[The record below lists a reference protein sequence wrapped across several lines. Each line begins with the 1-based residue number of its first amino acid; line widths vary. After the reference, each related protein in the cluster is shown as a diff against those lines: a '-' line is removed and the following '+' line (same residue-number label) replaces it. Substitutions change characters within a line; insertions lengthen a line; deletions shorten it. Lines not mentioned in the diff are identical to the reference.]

1 MTLAL
6 RGARGANIGHS
17 PSAPGRRSGFY
28 VTCVALAVLFL
39 LPMLWTA
46 YSSVHSRQATTGE
59 GTGWGVDNYRRLAE
73 YGTGIGTYLANTLV
87 VAVVAVAVTVVTTTL
102 GGYAMARLAFPGR
115 NLLFVV
121 TLAILM
127 VPYTTILVPLYILL
141 GWLNLQNSLIGLGFV
156 MAVLQLPFG
165 LFMMRNSF
173 EALPVELEE
182 AALIDGCTV
191 SGALR
196 RVLLRGVLPGIV
208 TIALFS
214 FLAAWNEFV
223 APLIFLTDGEKFTL
237 PVALYNLSV
246 GNLGSVDFGA
256 LQAGVVTS
264 ALPCVAVFLI
274 LQRYYVR
281 GFTSGA
287 LKG

>member
-1 MTLAL
+1 M
-6 RGARGANIGHS
+6 
-17 PSAPGRRSGFY
+17 RRTGFY
-28 VTCVALAVLFL
+28 VTCGALAVLFL

-46 YSSVHSRQATTGE
+46 YSSVHGRQATTDGS
-59 GTGWGVDNYRRLAE
+59 TGFGVDNYRRLSE
-73 YGTGIGTYLANTLV
+73 YGTGIGTYLVNTTV
-87 VAVVAVAVTVVTTTL
+87 VAVVAVTVTVVTTTL

-115 NLLFVV
+115 NLLFLV

-141 GWLNLQNSLIGLGFV
+141 GWIGLQNSLIGLGLV

-191 SGALR
+191 GGALR

-208 TIALFS
+208 TIALF
-214 FLAAWNEFV
+214 
-223 APLIFLTDGEKFTL
+223 
-237 PVALYNLSV
+237 NLQS

-256 LQAGVVTS
+256 LQAGVATS
-264 ALPCVAVFLI
+264 ALPCVVVFLI

>member
-1 MTLAL
+1 MRRAGFHVT
-6 RGARGANIGHS
+6 
-17 PSAPGRRSGFY
+17 SA
-28 VTCVALAVLFL
+28 ALAVLFL
-39 LPMLWTA
+39 LPLLWTV
-46 YSSVHSRQATTGE
+46 YSSVTGRE
-59 GTGWGVDNYRRLAE
+59 AGDQGVGVANYDRLAH
-73 YGTGIGTYLANTLV
+73 YGSGIGLYLANT
-87 VAVVAVAVTVVTTTL
+87 AVVALVAVIVTVVTTTL
-102 GGYAMARLAFPGR
+102 GGYAMARLEFPGR
-115 NLLFVV
+115 NLLFLA

-141 GWLNLQNSLIGLGFV
+141 GWLGLQNSLVGLGLV
-156 MAVLQLPFG
+156 IAVLQLPFG

-173 EALPVELEE
+173 EALPAEIEE

-191 SGALR
+191 TSALW
-196 RVLLRGVLPGIV
+196 RVLLRGVAPGIV
-208 TIALFS
+208 TVALFS

-223 APLIFLTDGEKFTL
+223 APLIFLTDGQKFTL
-237 PVALYNLSV
+237 PLALFNLQS

-264 ALPCVAVFLI
+264 ALPCVAVFLV

>member
-1 MTLAL
+1 VIAV
-6 RGARGANIGHS
+6 
-17 PSAPGRRSGFY
+17 RRSGFY
-28 VTCVALAVLFL
+28 VTCGALAVLFL
-39 LPMLWTA
+39 LPMVWTA
-46 YSSVHSRQATTGE
+46 YSSVHGRPASGSNS
-59 GTGWGVDNYRRLAE
+59 GWGTDNYRRMGE

-87 VAVVAVAVTVVTTTL
+87 VAVVAVTVTVVTTTL

-115 NLLFVV
+115 NLLFIV

-141 GWLNLQNSLIGLGFV
+141 GWLGLQNSLIGLGLV

-191 SGALR
+191 GGALC
-196 RVLLRGVLPGIV
+196 RVLLRGVLPGVV

-237 PVALYNLSV
+237 PVALFNLSV

>member
-1 MTLAL
+1 MPRL
-6 RGARGANIGHS
+6 RTT
-17 PSAPGRRSGFY
+17 GFY
-28 VTCVALAVLFL
+28 VTSSALAVLFL
-39 LPMLWTA
+39 LPLLWTL
-46 YSSVHSRQATTGE
+46 YSSVSGRQAAN
-59 GTGWGVDNYRRLAE
+59 GTEGWGLSNYERLAVF
-73 YGTGIGTYLANTLV
+73 GSGLGTYLLNTTV
-87 VAVVAVAVTVVTTTL
+87 VAVVAVTVTVVTTTL

-115 NLLFVV
+115 NLLFLV

-141 GWLNLQNSLIGLGFV
+141 GWIGLQNSLVGLGLV
-156 MAVLQLPFG
+156 LAVLQLPFG
-165 LFMMRNSF
+165 LFMMRNCF

-191 SGALR
+191 GGALR
-196 RVLLRGVLPGIV
+196 HVLLRGVLPGIV
-208 TIALFS
+208 TVALFS
-214 FLAAWNEFV
+214 FLASWNEFV
-223 APLIFLTDGEKFTL
+223 APLIFLTDGSKFTL
-237 PVALYNLSV
+237 PVALFNLQS

-264 ALPCVAVFLI
+264 ALPCVAVFLV